1 MPVIAKLILAAG
13 SRTLLGASA
22 FLALASPLAAQ
33 NSIEEFYKGKQ
44 IRLVISSSAGGG
56 YDRYGRLVGR
66 YIGKYIPG
74 NPAIIPSNMPGAGGL
89 AATSYVYAVAPKDGT
104 VIGAV
109 AAGSALDK
117 LIGER
122 EKVNFDPL
130 RINYIGS
137 ANSEVFTC
145 LVREDS
151 PIKSFA
157 QSFDQELLLG
167 SSGGTT
173 RDKPVLLTNVL
184 GAKIRLVAG
193 YKGTNEISLA
203 IERGEVQGLCGMGWT
218 SIKSQKPD
226 WFAEKKVRVLLQEAT
241 KGADDLNAQKVP
253 LSVDFAKTPEQRAIM
268 ELVYAQGVFTR
279 PFMVAPE
286 VPSERVQVLRD
297 AFMKALADPAAVE
310 EAEKQKL
317 EITAISGGDLQ
328 EMVRKLYAMDPAIHD
343 KARAALGYG
352 K

>member
-1 MPVIAKLILAAG
+1 MFATSIRLLLCASALFVLAAPA
-13 SRTLLGASA
+13 R
-22 FLALASPLAAQ
+22 AQ
-33 NSIEEFYKGKQ
+33 SSGEEFYKGKQ
-44 IRLVISSSAGGG
+44 IRLIISSSPGGG
-56 YDRYGRLVGR
+56 YDRYARLVGR
-66 YIGKYIPG
+66 HIGKYIPG
-74 NPAIIPSNMPGAGGL
+74 NPTIIPSNMPGAGGL
-89 AATSYVYAVAPKDGT
+89 TATSYIYSVAPKDGT
-104 VIGAV
+104 AIGAV
-109 AAGSALDK
+109 SAGSALDK

-145 LVREDS
+145 LVRADS
-151 PIKSFA
+151 PIKTFSQAFE
-157 QSFDQELLLG
+157 QELLLG

-173 RDKPVLLTNVL
+173 RDMPTLLINVL
-184 GAKIRLVAG
+184 GARIRLVAG
-193 YKGTNEISLA
+193 YKGTSEITLA

-226 WFAEKKVRVLLQEAT
+226 WFANKTVRVLLQEAT
-241 KGADDLNAQKVP
+241 KGADDLNAEKVP

-279 PFMVAPE
+279 PFMAAPE
-286 VPSERVQVLRD
+286 VPAERVKMLRD
-297 AFMKALADPAAVE
+297 AFMKALADPAAIE

-317 EITAISGGDLQ
+317 EITAITGEDLQ
-328 EMVRKLYAMDPAIHD
+328 AMVRKLYAMDPAIHD

>member
-1 MPVIAKLILAAG
+1 MRVPTRPMLARVRNILLSLCAVIAMG
-13 SRTLLGASA
+13 
-22 FLALASPLAAQ
+22 PPVAAQ
-33 NSIEEFYKGKQ
+33 TSVEEFYKGKQ

-56 YDRYGRLVGR
+56 YDRYGRLVAR

-74 NPAIIPSNMPGAGGL
+74 NPTLIPSNMPGAGGL

-145 LVREDS
+145 LVRDDS
-151 PIKSFA
+151 PIRSFS

-173 RDKPVLLTNVL
+173 RDMPVLLTSVL

-241 KGADDLNAQKVP
+241 KGADDLNAQRVP
-253 LSVDFAKTPEQRAIM
+253 LSIDFAKTPEQRAIM

-286 VPSERVQVLRD
+286 VPTERVQALRE
-297 AFMKALADPAAVE
+297 AFMKALADPAAIE

-317 EITAISGGDLQ
+317 EITAISGENLQ

>member
-1 MPVIAKLILAAG
+1 MFAG
-13 SRTLLGASA
+13 SVRFLLCAGVLCGSPASVR
-22 FLALASPLAAQ
+22 AQ
-33 NSIEEFYKGKQ
+33 NAVEDFYKGKQ
-44 IRLVISSSAGGG
+44 IRLIISSSPGGG

-74 NPAIIPSNMPGAGGL
+74 NPAVIPSNMPGAGGI
-89 AATSYVYAVAPKDGT
+89 AAASYIYNVAPKDGT
-104 VIGAV
+104 AIGAV
-109 AAGSALDK
+109 SAGSALDK
-117 LIGER
+117 LIGDR
-122 EKVNFDPL
+122 EHIKFDPL
-130 RINYIGS
+130 LINYIGS

-145 LVREDS
+145 LVRNDS
-151 PIKSFA
+151 PIKNFSQA
-157 QSFDQELLLG
+157 FDQELLMG

-173 RDKPVLLTNVL
+173 RDMPTLLINVL
-184 GAKIRLVAG
+184 GAKIKLVAG
-193 YKGTNEISLA
+193 YKGTNEITLA

-226 WFAEKKVRVLLQEAT
+226 WFANNIVRVLLQEAT

-253 LSVDFAKTPEQRAIM
+253 LSVDFAKTAEQRAIM

-286 VPSERVQVLRD
+286 VPAGRVKILRE
-297 AFMKALADPAAVE
+297 AFMKALADPAAIE

-317 EITAISGGDLQ
+317 EITAISGEDLQ
-328 EMVRKLYAMDPAIHD
+328 DMVRKLYAMDPAIHD